1 MITDRIKR
9 DKVTITVDNYVKRY
23 YNHEVSCN
31 YSFIIKQV
39 GRYMRKIS
47 ILTFI
52 IVFITVLTGCGV
64 KDAESVAK
72 EKVSVYDTTQY
83 EGYRRLYNFVVTSM
97 PDGIITEV
105 SETELTYE
113 NGDIFLEVTTTDDWK
128 CLFQVYTEGEFCYEF
143 ECNGRD
149 VGAIAQ
155 VGLYSAYVDI
165 TMDGVK
171 DVVIVVPPVRG
182 TMTGPSLA
190 YAYDVKEGKAI
201 DLFQEDGS
209 LTDEQLE
216 TVKEF
221 LDGEFYEIFPEFNDI
236 SYMKQ
241 FGELYVDEF
250 GQMYYSSVISGK
262 ELQDT
267 IGQILIFLNWDKE
280 ESGFFISDIMY
291 MPDCIENID

>member
-1 MITDRIKR
+1 MSRGFD
-9 DKVTITVDNYVKRY
+9 
-23 YNHEVSCN
+23 
-31 YSFIIKQV
+31 
-39 GRYMRKIS
+39 MRKIS
-47 ILTFI
+47 ILAYT
-52 IVFITVLTGCGV
+52 IVFIAVLTGCGV
-64 KDAESVAK
+64 KDVESIAK

-83 EGYRRLYNFVVTSM
+83 QGYRRLYNFVVTSM

-128 CLFQVYTEGEFCYEF
+128 CLFRVYTEGEFCYEF

-149 VGAIAQ
+149 VGTIAQ

-171 DVVIVVPPVRG
+171 DVVIVVPPIRG

-190 YAYDVKEGKAI
+190 YVYDVKEGKAI

-221 LDGEFYEIFPEFNDI
+221 LDDEFYEIFPEFNDI
-236 SYMKQ
+236 SYIKQ

-250 GQMYYSSVISGK
+250 GQMYYSSAISGK
-262 ELQDT
+262 EPQDT

-280 ESGFFISDIMY
+280 KGSFFISEIMY
-291 MPDCIENID
+291 MPDYVETT